1 MKELDAAS
9 KAILEDLGT
18 RDGPSPDD
26 RERVRRGLMRALAG
40 AGAAAG
46 SSVTAGAQASPLVV
60 SAAETTAAGLA
71 VGKTL
76 SGQVALWL
84 VAGGLAGSVF
94 SGSAALLDQRSSR
107 SNSEIS
113 SVSSQGPARQA
124 PRSLRAPA
132 PTPEWVPRASEAQVA
147 KGEPA
152 QRAPARQSGKAPA
165 QGGVSQAAT
174 DLEAR
179 SPESDLSRELTVL
192 KEAQRE
198 LADGNATASLALLD
212 RHARTFPN
220 GTLGA
225 ERTAARAFAL
235 CALGRVEEAR
245 ALAREFLRTAPSSP
259 LVPRLRTSCA
269 GAELE

>member
-1 MKELDAAS
+1 
-9 KAILEDLGT
+9 
-18 RDGPSPDD
+18 
-26 RERVRRGLMRALAG
+26 ERVRRGLMRALAG
-40 AGAAAG
+40 AAAG
-46 SSVTAGAQASPLVV
+46 SSVIAGAQASPLAV
-60 SAAETTAAGLA
+60 SAAEATTAAGLA
-71 VGKTL
+71 AGKTL
-76 SGQVALWL
+76 SGQVAIWL

-107 SNSEIS
+107 PNSEIS
-113 SVSSQGPARQA
+113 SVTSQGPVRQA
-124 PRSLRAPA
+124 PQSPRAPA
-132 PTPEWVPRASEAQVA
+132 LTPAVVPDASDAQVA

-152 QRAPARQSGKAPA
+152 PHAPARKSTKTSALGS
-165 QGGVSQAAT
+165 VSQVAP

-179 SPESDLSRELTVL
+179 SAESDLSRELSVL
-192 KEAQRE
+192 KEAQRA
-198 LADGNATASLALLD
+198 LADGDAAASLALLD
-212 RHARTFPN
+212 RHARNFPN

-245 ALAREFLRTAPSSP
+245 TLAREFLRTAPSSP